1 MKAGSSPLPQSLLEA
16 LPAGVICLDAE
27 GRVTA
32 INRVLLSLLPLVQHP
47 VGRMLREA
55 VPIEEVVSALEGA
68 LGGEGQEEAISVGR
82 FDLAV
87 RAVPMPA
94 GGVFGLVTNVTEAL
108 GAARSRSNFAASV
121 SHELRT
127 PLTSILGYADTLLA
141 DTEHLPGEAVE
152 MLEAIR
158 RNTVRLGAMF
168 TDLQY
173 LYQLE
178 SREGDLPLERAE
190 ASALAG
196 EVVEQHLD
204 AARLLGIDLVL
215 DAPEAAVALLNR
227 EACVHI
233 LGNLVSNA
241 LKYTEQDGWV
251 RVRVREEVEA
261 IRVEVEDN
269 GPGID
274 PGHHLRIFERFF
286 RVDAGRTR
294 EKGGSGLGLAIVK
307 HLCQASG
314 AQVGVQ
320 SEPGHGSTF
329 VVRFPRPKG

>member
-1 MKAGSSPLPQSLLEA
+1 MKEGAAPLPPSLLEA

-32 INRVLLSLLPLVQHP
+32 INQVLLSLLPLVQNP
-47 VGRMLREA
+47 VGRLVREA
-55 VPIEEVVSALEGA
+55 MPIEGVVLALERALEGEA
-68 LGGEGQEEAISVGR
+68 QEDAISVGR
-82 FDLAV
+82 FDLAL
-87 RAVPMPA
+87 RAVPMPE

-108 GAARSRSNFAASV
+108 GAARARSNFAASV

-141 DTEHLPGEAVE
+141 DTEKLPEDAVE

-168 TDLQY
+168 TDLQH

-178 SREGDLPLERAE
+178 SREGDLPLEPTE
-190 ASALAG
+190 VVALAG

-204 AARLLGIDLVL
+204 AARRLGIDLVL
-215 DAPEAAVALLNR
+215 DAPVEALALLNR
-227 EACVHI
+227 EACMHI

-241 LKYTEQDGWV
+241 LKFTEQDGWV
-251 RVRVREEVEA
+251 QVRVREEAEA

-294 EKGGSGLGLAIVK
+294 KQGGSGLGLAIVK

-320 SEPGHGSTF
+320 SQPGHGSTF
-329 VVRFPRPKG
+329 VVRFPRP